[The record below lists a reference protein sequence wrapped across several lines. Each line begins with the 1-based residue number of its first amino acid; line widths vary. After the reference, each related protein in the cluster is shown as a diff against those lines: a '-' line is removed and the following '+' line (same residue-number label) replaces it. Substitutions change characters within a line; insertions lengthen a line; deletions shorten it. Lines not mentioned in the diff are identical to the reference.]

1 MKIIKF
7 KKGFEFFLIALILIT
22 FASCGGGGSGIGSN
36 GGGVGGSG
44 ISKPITSKG
53 TITDFGSVFVNG
65 VEFETSGSA
74 VTTDDNPG
82 TDDDLDL
89 GMVVTVTGTINED
102 GTTGTAES
110 IVFEDNLEGPIAGDD
125 DVAKTIIV
133 LGQTVVWDS
142 STICENSSSLTIDC
156 ASLLVDNLVEVS
168 GFTATEGIIQ
178 ATRIEIKDQDFN
190 PAEDEVEIKGTI
202 GSLDTTA
209 KTFLIGS
216 QLIDYSAAIIDNS
229 VPNSTLT
236 NGMFVEVEGQ
246 LNADVL
252 EATKVE
258 LEDDNLDIAEDDE
271 VEIEGLV
278 DTFDSCTGSDCIFTV
293 NGQPVQTSSATEFKN
308 GSSSDI
314 GVGVR
319 LEVEGTVDANGVLIA
334 REVSFHDERV
344 EIEAEVQSVDTA
356 SNSVTLLGITVT
368 ASSLTEF
375 DDNSNSN
382 TEPFSLG
389 DIQAGD
395 FLRIRGHLDNGNVI
409 AERIE
414 RRNPEDQVLLQGPV
428 DSVSN
433 PDLVI
438 LGVTVQTDSGTQ
450 FEDAN
455 EILITQAQF
464 FVQVQPGMLV
474 KAKGTFDGTNTI
486 IANEVEIEDEI

>member
-1 MKIIKF
+1 MKI
-7 KKGFEFFLIALILIT
+7 KKGFEFFLIALTLIT
-22 FASCGGGGSGIGSN
+22 FVSCGGSGSGIGSN

-65 VEFETSGSA
+65 VEFETTGS
-74 VTTDDNPG
+74 VITTDDNPG
-82 TDDDLDL
+82 TDDDLGQ

-125 DVAKTIIV
+125 DVAKTITV

-142 STICENSSSLTIDC
+142 STICENSSSLKIDC
-156 ASLLVDNLVEVS
+156 ASLSVDNLVEVS
-168 GFTATEGIIQ
+168 GFTTTEGIIQ

-209 KTFLIGS
+209 KTFLVGS
-216 QLIDYSAAIIDNS
+216 QSINYSAAIIDDS

-236 NGMFVEVEGQ
+236 NGMFVEVEGK

-258 LEDDNLDIAEDDE
+258 LEDEELDIAEDDE

-278 DTFDSCTGSDCIFTV
+278 DTFASCTGSDCAFTV
-293 NGQPVQTSSATEFKN
+293 NGQPIQTSSATEFKN
-308 GSSSDI
+308 GTSSDVA
-314 GVGVR
+314 VGVR
-319 LEVEGTVDANGVLIA
+319 LEVEGTIDANGVLIA
-334 REVSFHDERV
+334 REVKFHDKRV
-344 EIEAEVQSVDTA
+344 EIEAEVQAVDTA
-356 SNSVTLLGITVT
+356 NNSVTLLGITVT
-368 ASSLTEF
+368 ANLLTEF
-375 DDNSNSN
+375 DDNTSANV
-382 TEPFSLG
+382 EPFSLE
-389 DIQAGD
+389 DIQEGD

-428 DSVSN
+428 DSATN
-433 PDLVI
+433 PNLVV
-438 LGVTVQTDSGTQ
+438 LGVTIQTDDNTQ
-450 FEDAN
+450 FEGED
-455 EILITQAQF
+455 ESPKTLDDF
-464 FVQVQPGMLV
+464 FALVQPGAIV
-474 KAKGTFDGTNTI
+474 KAKGTFDSSVI
-486 IANEVEIEDEI
+486 VADEVAIEDNVE